1 MAGVRW
7 GGLVGCDHFPYD
19 SCGYLDGHDDC
30 SVGFGSGSSF
40 KVQTDR
46 SNEVESCSASLS
58 YLSLTA
64 SVQFRILLHEPNGAP
79 TMAAATGFLT
89 ALSVGDLASPITLPR
104 RAALIPGRWAAARA
118 LRVAAEAGT
127 DEAEKKKKQRG
138 ITKPRPVSPQL
149 QAVVGEVEIPRTQAL
164 KKIWAYIK
172 ENNLQ
177 VPLFFSSFSD
187 ALDDF

>member
-1 MAGVRW
+1 MLTPSKLVRTIAPRREIDLARSKECCDRNAQRFRP
-7 GGLVGCDHFPYD
+7 GGREMG
-19 SCGYLDGHDDC
+19 

-46 SNEVESCSASLS
+46 SNEVESCWASLS

-104 RAALIPGRWAAARA
+104 RAALIPGRWAAAGA

-149 QAVVGEVEIPRTQAL
+149 QAVVGEV
-164 KKIWAYIK
+164 
-172 ENNLQ
+172 
-177 VPLFFSSFSD
+177 
-187 ALDDF
+187 

>member
-1 MAGVRW
+1 
-7 GGLVGCDHFPYD
+7 
-19 SCGYLDGHDDC
+19 
-30 SVGFGSGSSF
+30 
-40 KVQTDR
+40 
-46 SNEVESCSASLS
+46 
-58 YLSLTA
+58 
-64 SVQFRILLHEPNGAP
+64 
-79 TMAAATGFLT
+79 MAAATGFLT

-177 VPLFFSSFSD
+177 DP
-187 ALDDF
+187 DDKRIIVCDEKLQVIFGKDRVGFLEISGLLNSHFTK

>member
-1 MAGVRW
+1 
-7 GGLVGCDHFPYD
+7 
-19 SCGYLDGHDDC
+19 
-30 SVGFGSGSSF
+30 
-40 KVQTDR
+40 
-46 SNEVESCSASLS
+46 
-58 YLSLTA
+58 
-64 SVQFRILLHEPNGAP
+64 
-79 TMAAATGFLT
+79 MAAATGFLT
-89 ALSVGDLASPITLPR
+89 AFSVGDLASPITLPR
-104 RAALIPGRWAAARA
+104 RAALIPGRWAAAGA

-127 DEAEKKKKQRG
+127 DEAEKKKKKQWG